1 MPVNQ
6 PNDGIL
12 NEKRSENWSSFKFV
26 ESVSTQIVSKIL
38 RKREAL
44 HKLVVE
50 QIYMASNPS
59 FVPTKSKWVTGI
71 DGNIRQVMVPK
82 KIKKWWVLLPDG
94 KLQVAVYWKSKQLE
108 FEEGK
113 DAIEVESL
121 NELVPTL
128 EGIKQSIDLGD
139 FDIFIG

>member
-12 NEKRSENWSSFKFV
+12 NEERSENWSSFKFV

-44 HKLVVE
+44 HKLVAE

-59 FVPTKSKWVTGI
+59 FDPTKSKWVTGI

-82 KIKKWWVLLPDG
+82 KLKKWWVLLPDG
-94 KLQVAVYWKSKQLE
+94 KLQIAVYWKSKQLE

-121 NELVPTL
+121 DELVPTL

>member
-12 NEKRSENWSSFKFV
+12 NEERSENWSSFKFV
-26 ESVSTQIVSKIL
+26 ESVSTQIVSRIL

-44 HKLVVE
+44 HKLVAE

-82 KIKKWWVLLPDG
+82 KLKKWWVLLPDG
-94 KLQVAVYWKSKQLE
+94 KLQIAVYWKSKQLE

-121 NELVPTL
+121 DELVPTL

>member
-1 MPVNQ
+1 MPTTK
-6 PNDGIL
+6 PNDEKP
-12 NEKRSENWSSFKFV
+12 NEERSANWSSFKFV
-26 ESVSTQIVSKIL
+26 ELVTEQSVSKII
-38 RKREAL
+38 RKRETL
-44 HKLVVE
+44 HKLVAE

-82 KIKKWWVLLPDG
+82 KLKKWWVLLPDG
-94 KLQVAVYWKSKQLE
+94 KLQIAVYWKSKQLE

-121 NELVPTL
+121 DDLVPTL